1 MTALAVSRPTHH
13 AAHTVPAALEL
24 LLALVWLLCR
34 VREDAVLE
42 LVADIVTRVFTIVS
56 VVALCILPVVT
67 R

>member
-1 MTALAVSRPTHH
+1 MTTLAVSRPTRH
-13 AAHTVPAALEL
+13 ATRTLPAALEL

-42 LVADIVTRVFTIVS
+42 RLADVVTRTFTVTG
-56 VVALCILPVVT
+56 VVALCVLVLVT

>member
-1 MTALAVSRPTHH
+1 MTTLAAQPTHH
-13 AAHTVPAALEL
+13 AARTLPAALEL

-42 LVADIVTRVFTIVS
+42 LVADVVTRVFMIVS
-56 VVALCILPVVT
+56 VAALCILPMVT